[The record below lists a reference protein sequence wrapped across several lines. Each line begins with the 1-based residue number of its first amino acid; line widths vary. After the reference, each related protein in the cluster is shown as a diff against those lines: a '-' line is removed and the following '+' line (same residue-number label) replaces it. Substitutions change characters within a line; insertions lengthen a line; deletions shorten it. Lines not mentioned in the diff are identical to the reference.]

1 VAELECLE
9 MIVDVR
15 VRVCCATGVTTGGEE
30 VVEVEV
36 DEVLDEVDEVVDE
49 DELLELVDLLRL
61 DEEVLEDVDDLPAE
75 DTDDALAL
83 DVLSF
88 GVGVGGLEIEPK
100 RIDIMPICLS

>member
-88 GVGVGGLEIEPK
+88 GVGVGGLEIEPL
-100 RIDIMPICLS
+100 RESD